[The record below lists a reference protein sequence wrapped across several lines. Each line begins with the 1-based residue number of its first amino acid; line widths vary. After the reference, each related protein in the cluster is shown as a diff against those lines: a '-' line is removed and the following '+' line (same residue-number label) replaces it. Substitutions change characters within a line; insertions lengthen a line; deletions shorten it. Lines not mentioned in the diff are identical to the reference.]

1 MLIPIIDETGTFY
14 INIEKVLAIQKV
26 ASENLY
32 NIELLFNSGWLTLFS
47 SKSEKE
53 VDKYIIKLVEI
64 HNKTGQVSNLIK
76 NIL

>member
-1 MLIPIIDETGTFY
+1 MLIPIIDEKGTFY